1 MDFHYYNKKRMIW
14 ISSGW
19 IYVQFYFC
27 CHGVQRQKNCT
38 SNKPTAAVTETVNV
52 DVIHSFSFFF
62 FFTVMRRRQGV
73 QLTSGS
79 PAFALSVVFV
89 FVCSILM
96 DMNMNIILSCVS
108 PGTAELIMSGQKLF
122 HFELV

>member
-1 MDFHYYNKKRMIW
+1 MIW

-19 IYVQFYFC
+19 IDVQFY
-27 CHGVQRQKNCT
+27 
-38 SNKPTAAVTETVNV
+38 SVTEYKDRKEMYIESAYCSSDRNSKCGC
-52 DVIHSFSFFF
+52 DPFFFFFFLF

-89 FVCSILM
+89 FVCSILR
-96 DMNMNIILSCVS
+96 IRI
-108 PGTAELIMSGQKLF
+108 
-122 HFELV
+122 

>member
-1 MDFHYYNKKRMIW
+1 MIW

-19 IYVQFYFC
+19 IDVQFY
-27 CHGVQRQKNCT
+27 
-38 SNKPTAAVTETVNV
+38 SVTEYKDRKEMYIESAYCSSDRNSKCGC
-52 DVIHSFSFFF
+52 DPFFFFSFFF

-79 PAFALSVVFV
+79 PAFALSIVFV

-96 DMNMNIILSCVS
+96 DMNMNIILSLVS
-108 PGTAELIMSGQKLF
+108 PDTAELIMFGQKLF
-122 HFELV
+122 SL